1 MAGSTAVDEAIA
13 AAMSTTATQNGL
25 EAAFDRFADSCRS
38 LWPSEQGRPT
48 VVTRAPGRLD
58 CMGGM
63 ADFSGALALQL
74 PLARGVFVAAGRR
87 EDQKVVVRAQ
97 GVSDSEQ
104 SAQAE
109 FPLSVLYQADGK
121 PAAPSALAARFEDMP
136 WVRHVAGVCLELLR
150 AGLVPHFG
158 GGVSLMLQSDVP
170 ARAGLGL
177 SSAIQVAVAKA
188 LAAAL
193 EVEIPDA
200 RLLSVCR
207 EANTNVVGAQP
218 GLVDHQTCL
227 WGEAGV
233 LLQIR
238 CQSDEMMGTL
248 TLPQEVKFAAV
259 DSGVRLPIYDQRYAD
274 NRISALMGKFLIE
287 RLMRTAGMNGD
298 PLGGY
303 LANIAPSEYVRR
315 FRNELPVKMK
325 GRDFLAEYGQP
336 QGLSASVDPVRI
348 YKIRSRTEHHIYE
361 NDRTHRFLERL
372 ARVRRTQDRD
382 TLTEAGELMYASHWS
397 YGQRCGMGS
406 IETDVLVNLIRG
418 AGVAKGLFG
427 AKVTGGGCGGAVA
440 VLMTDTPAAHAAL
453 DEACAAYAAKTGKSA
468 TVLRG
473 SSPGAAA
480 FGVRYLD

>member
-1 MAGSTAVDEAIA
+1 MAGSTAVDE
-13 AAMSTTATQNGL
+13 TTGVAVSSATTQSGL
-25 EAAFDRFADSCRS
+25 EAGFEHFADSCRS
-38 LWPSEQGRPT
+38 LWPADQGRPT

-74 PLARGVFVAAGRR
+74 PLAQGVFVAAGRR
-87 EDQKVVVRAQ
+87 EDQKVVVRSQ
-97 GVSDSEQ
+97 GLSGPEQ
-104 SAQAE
+104 AAQAE
-109 FPLSVLYQADGK
+109 FPLSALYQADGQ
-121 PAAPSALAARFEDMP
+121 PALPSTLASRFEDTP
-136 WVRHVAGVCLELLR
+136 WVRHAAGICLEMLR

-158 GGVSLMLQSDVP
+158 GGVSLIMQSDVP
-170 ARAGLGL
+170 ARAGLGS
-177 SSAIQVAVAKA
+177 SSAAQVAIAKA
-188 LAAAL
+188 LAAVL
-193 EVEIPDA
+193 EIEITDG
-200 RLLSVCR
+200 RLLAVCR
-207 EANTNVVGAQP
+207 EANANVVGAQP

-227 WGEAGV
+227 WGETGV

-274 NRISALMGKFLIE
+274 NRLSALMGKFLIE
-287 RLMRTAGMNGD
+287 RLMRTTGMNGD
-298 PLGGY
+298 PLNGY

-336 QGLSASVDPVRI
+336 QGWTAAVDSGRI

-427 AKVTGGGCGGAVA
+427 AKVTGGGCGGAIA

-453 DEACAAYAAKTGKSA
+453 DEACAAYSAKTSKTA
-468 TVLRG
+468 TILRG

>member
-1 MAGSTAVDEAIA
+1 MAGSAAVDEATVGTTSA
-13 AAMSTTATQNGL
+13 TATQNVL
-25 EAAFDRFADSCRS
+25 EAGFLHFAEFCRS
-38 LWPSEQGRPT
+38 RWPSDQGRPM

-74 PLARGVFVAAGRR
+74 PLGRGVYVAAGRR
-87 EDQKVVVRAQ
+87 EDQKIVLRSL
-97 GVSDSEQ
+97 GVTESGQPAE
-104 SAQAE
+104 AE
-109 FPLSVLYQADGK
+109 FPLAALYQADGRV
-121 PAAPSALAARFEDMP
+121 ATPSALAAQFETSP
-136 WVRHVAGVCLELLR
+136 WVRHIAGVCLGMLR

-158 GGVSLMLQSDVP
+158 GGLSLVIQSDVP
-170 ARAGLGL
+170 ARAGLGM

-188 LAAAL
+188 LVAVL
-193 EVEIPDA
+193 EVEISDGQ
-200 RLLSVCR
+200 LLSVCR
-207 EANTNVVGAQP
+207 EANTHVVGAQP

-227 WGEAGV
+227 WGETGV

-238 CQSDEMMGTL
+238 CQSDTMMGTL
-248 TLPQEVKFAAV
+248 TLPQDVRFAAV

-274 NRISALMGKFLIE
+274 NRVSALIGKFFIE
-287 RLMRTAGMNGD
+287 RLMRTSGTNGD

-325 GRDFLAEYGQP
+325 GRDFLGEYDP
-336 QGLSASVDPVRI
+336 PEDLAASVDPGRI

-372 ARVRRTQDRD
+372 ARVRRTQDRV

-406 IETDVLVNLIRG
+406 IETDVLVSLIRG

-440 VLMTDTPAAHAAL
+440 VLMTDTPTAQATL
-453 DEACAAYAAKTGKSA
+453 DEACAAYAAKTGKTA

-473 SSPGAAA
+473 SSPGATA

>member
-1 MAGSTAVDEAIA
+1 MAGSTAVDETTGTTTGATAIQ
-13 AAMSTTATQNGL
+13 TGL
-25 EAAFDRFADSCRS
+25 EASLEPFLDCCRS
-38 LWPSEQGRPT
+38 LWPADQGRPT

-74 PLARGVFVAAGRR
+74 PLAQGVYVAAGRR
-87 EDQKVVVRAQ
+87 GDQSLFVRCLSPEGAGQ
-97 GVSDSEQ
+97 P
-104 SAQAE
+104 AQAE
-109 FPLSVLYQADGK
+109 LPLSILYQADGRL
-121 PAAPSALAARFEDMP
+121 AAPSALGALLESTP
-136 WVRHVAGVCLELLR
+136 WVRHIAGVCLEMLR
-150 AGLVPHFG
+150 ANLVPHFG
-158 GGVSLMLQSDVP
+158 GGVSLVLQSNIP
-170 ARAGLGL
+170 AHAGLGS

-188 LAAAL
+188 LAA
-193 EVEIPDA
+193 VFDIEIPDG
-200 RLLSVCR
+200 RLLSICR

-218 GLVDHQTCL
+218 GLVGHQTCL

-238 CQSDEMMGTL
+238 CQSDEMTGTL
-248 TLPQEVKFAAV
+248 TLPQDVKFAAV
-259 DSGVRLPIYDQRYAD
+259 DSGIRLPIYDQRYAD
-274 NRISALMGKFLIE
+274 NRVSALMGRFLIGQ
-287 RLMRTAGMNGD
+287 LMSTSGLNAD

-303 LANIAPSEYVRR
+303 LANITPSEYVRR

-325 GRDFLAEYGQP
+325 GRDFVAEYGQP
-336 QGLSASVDPVRI
+336 PDLPAAVDLGRI

-406 IETDVLVNLIRG
+406 IETDVLVNLIRA

-440 VLMTDTPAAHAAL
+440 VLMTDTPAAQAAL
-453 DEACAAYAAKTGKSA
+453 DEACATYTAKTGRSA